1 MEVDILIKNALIIT
15 VNADREIIKEGSI
28 AIKNG
33 KIFEIF
39 YGLPPIGID
48 AEKVIDG
55 KHHLVMPGWVNTHTH
70 AAMSIYRGLADDL
83 PLMEW
88 LEKHIWPAEAKFG
101 TEQNVRLGTQL
112 AMHEMIQSGTTCFS
126 DMYFYQDAVA
136 EEVTKVGMRVVLGE
150 GILDFPTPSIK
161 DPKKSF
167 TYVEALI
174 KQWQNEDLVT
184 CAVSPHA
191 PYTVSEERLR
201 TAKALANKYDV
212 IFHTHLSE
220 TAFEVQ
226 QSKDL
231 HGLSPVEYLDSI
243 GLLDDKTVA
252 AHCVHLS
259 PKDIEII
266 QHRNMAVAHNP
277 QSNMKLGSGIPPI
290 QQYLDRG
297 IRVGVGTDGVASNN
311 NLNMFEE
318 LDVAS
323 KLAKAV
329 DMDATRLNANTML
342 EMGTIK
348 GAEILGLAD
357 KIGSIEIGKQADIQI
372 IDLNYSRLL
381 PIYHPSSHII
391 YAMNGSEVRHVIV
404 NGQLVMEDRIVKGLD
419 TDALF
424 NKVRELGKDIRKSLN

>member
-15 VNADREIIKEGSI
+15 VNADREIIEEGSI

-39 YGLPPIGID
+39 YGVPPVGID

-167 TYVEALI
+167 NYVEALI

-191 PYTVSEERLR
+191 PYTVSKERLI
-201 TAKALANKYDV
+201 TAKALANKYDA

-259 PKDIEII
+259 PKDAEII
-266 QHRNMAVAHNP
+266 QHRNMAVSHNP
-277 QSNMKLGSGIPPI
+277 QSNMKLEVV
-290 QQYLDRG
+290 YLQF
-297 IRVGVGTDGVASNN
+297 SN
-311 NLNMFEE
+311 
-318 LDVAS
+318 
-323 KLAKAV
+323 
-329 DMDATRLNANTML
+329 
-342 EMGTIK
+342 I
-348 GAEILGLAD
+348 
-357 KIGSIEIGKQADIQI
+357 
-372 IDLNYSRLL
+372 
-381 PIYHPSSHII
+381 
-391 YAMNGSEVRHVIV
+391 
-404 NGQLVMEDRIVKGLD
+404 
-419 TDALF
+419 
-424 NKVRELGKDIRKSLN
+424 